1 MELKPYQRRVIKEL
15 KDYMELLEEMQDIE
29 KAYNQ
34 FWNNKNVIPGMGKIK
49 NYNNT
54 LEGVP
59 HICMKVPT
67 GGGKTYLACNAIKP
81 IFDSMQDK
89 EIKMVVWLVPTDAIY
104 QQTVQNLQNASHDYR
119 IALDRDFSANIN
131 VLTKAEALSR
141 KGFSAST
148 IKEQVTVLVM
158 SYDSFRSRKKSDL
171 KVYDEN
177 GGNIDFVSEFT
188 DKDKLIEGVDETA
201 LIQVINQCN
210 PVVIVDE
217 SHHATSDLSVEML
230 KNLNPSFVLDLTA
243 TPKDNS
249 NIISIVEAWELKKY
263 NMVKLPVIVYNRK
276 DKYQVL
282 LDAIDLRNNLEKMA
296 KKQVEDGGDYI
307 RPIVLLQAETKG
319 REENVTCEK
328 LKKAL
333 LELDILEKEIAMKI
347 SGKDELK
354 NVNLLSED
362 CDIRYIIT
370 INALKEGWDCP
381 FAYILANIANR
392 SSEIEVEQVVGRI
405 LRQPNTTEQKEKF
418 LNMSYVLTSSQ
429 NFYGAVGNIIEGLN
443 KAGFSDK
450 YVKVEDNVE
459 TDTEEK
465 VTYEQQKLPISGM
478 TEPEM
483 QEEKPAEVEENM
495 DDADF
500 DFDRLTEEKQGRE
513 KKNHELS
520 ESVTNILSGSS
531 TKYDEFTSTLK
542 DNEQD
547 LSELET
553 ALENIDMGNLN
564 TINEEYKE
572 SIEGLEIPCF
582 YKKVSESIFSLF
594 DEIFLTEEILLENF
608 SLRHA
613 DTLIKFDAVEDQIV
627 QIDIEKGKRPN
638 YLKMSDSASKVFKQ
652 NFSQLPTEK
661 KKEEC
666 KHFIKKS
673 IEKINTVSHDELL
686 AYVDKVVDSMT
697 VDQIDAAESRL
708 NQYMNLIKEKIRELE
723 AVEKKKEFEV
733 LEQQRNIICKPT
745 FTFPSVITPIES
757 TSNIGKSLYKEE
769 YDNMDNLERDTII
782 RIASQEN
789 IKWWHRNP
797 ERKRTESF
805 CLNGFLSHYP
815 DFIVMTEKGNVL
827 VIETKG
833 STYKESAK
841 DRLQIGK
848 SWDNRTEDKFFYY
861 MLFDKEPIEGAMTV
875 DDFIVNVLP
884 TL

>member
-15 KDYMELLEEMQDIE
+15 KDYMELLEEKQDIE

-217 SHHATSDLSVEML
+217 SHHATSDLSIEML

-296 KKQVEDGGDYI
+296 KKQAEDGGDYI

-392 SSEIEVEQVVGRI
+392 SSEIEVEQLVGRI

-459 TDTEEK
+459 MDTEEK
-465 VTYEQQKLPISGM
+465 VTYEQQKLPISDM

-483 QEEKPAEVEENM
+483 EEEKPAEVEENM

-500 DFDRLTEEKQGRE
+500 DLDRLTEEKQGRE

>member
-15 KDYMELLEEMQDIE
+15 KRYMELLDEKQDIE
-29 KAYNQ
+29 KAYNL
-34 FWNNKNVIPGMGKIK
+34 FWNEKNIIPGMHKIN
-49 NYNNT
+49 NYNN
-54 LEGVP
+54 LIEGVP

-81 IFDSMQDK
+81 IFESMKDK
-89 EIKMVVWLVPTDAIY
+89 TVKMVVWLVPTDAIY
-104 QQTVQNLQNASHDYR
+104 QQTIKNLQNASHDYR
-119 IALDRDFSANIN
+119 IALDNAFNGKIN
-131 VLTKAEALSR
+131 VLTKAEALCR
-141 KGFSAST
+141 KGFSATT
-148 IKEQVTVLVM
+148 IKEQLTILVM

-177 GGNIDFVSEFT
+177 GGNIDFVSEFS
-188 DKDKLIEGVDETA
+188 DRDKLVENVDETA

-217 SHHATSDLSVEML
+217 SHHAVSDLSVEML

-243 TPKDNS
+243 TPKENS

-282 LDAIDLRNNLEKMA
+282 LDAIDLRKSLEKMA
-296 KKQVEDGGDYI
+296 KKQYENGGEYI
-307 RPIVLLQAETKG
+307 RPIVLLQAENKG
-319 REENVTCEK
+319 KEENVTCDK

-333 LELDILEKEIAMKI
+333 LELNVPEKEIAMKI
-347 SGKDELK
+347 SGRDELK
-354 NVNLLSED
+354 NVSLLSED

-381 FAYILANIANR
+381 FAYVLANIANR
-392 SSEIEVEQVVGRI
+392 SSAIEVEQLVGRI
-405 LRQPNTTEQKEKF
+405 LRQPHTTEQKEKF

-429 NFYGAVGNIIEGLN
+429 DFYGAVGNIIEGLN

-450 YVKVEDNVE
+450 YVKVEDTTKVE
-459 TDTEEK
+459 TEES
-465 VTYEQQKLPISGM
+465 TIYEQQKLPVN
-478 TEPEM
+478 EM
-483 QEEKPAEVEENM
+483 FEEEADIEE
-495 DDADF
+495 DADF
-500 DFDRLTEEKQGRE
+500 DYERLTEERE
-513 KKNHELS
+513 SRTGDNSTDNNVSGSVS
-520 ESVTNILSGSS
+520 EILSGSS
-531 TKYDEFTSTLK
+531 NKYDEFTSTFE
-542 DNEQD
+542 DNEQG
-547 LSELET
+547 LSELNT
-553 ALENIDMGNLN
+553 ALENMNTDKLN

-572 SIEGLEIPCF
+572 SVEGLEIPCF
-582 YKKVSESIFSLF
+582 YKKVTENIFSLF
-594 DEIFLTEEILLENF
+594 DEVFLTEEILLENF

-638 YLKMSDSASKVFKQ
+638 YLKMSDNASKIFKQ

-661 KKEEC
+661 KKAEC

-708 NQYMNLIKEKIRELE
+708 TQYIQLIKNKIRDLE
-723 AVEKKKEFEV
+723 KVEKKKEFEV
-733 LEQQRNIICKPT
+733 LELQRNIICKPT

-757 TSNIGKSLYKEE
+757 TSIIGKSLYKEE
-769 YDNMDNLERDTII
+769 YDNMDNLERDTIV

-797 ERKRTESF
+797 ERKNNESF

-815 DFIVMTEKGNVL
+815 DFIVMTEKGNIL

-841 DRLQIGK
+841 ERLQIGK
-848 SWDNRTEDKFFYY
+848 SWDSRTADRFFYY
-861 MLFDKEPIEGAMTV
+861 MLFDKEPIDGAMTV
-875 DDFIVNVLP
+875 DDFVLKVLP

>member
-1 MELKPYQRRVIKEL
+1 MDLKPYQRRVIKEL
-15 KDYMELLEEMQDIE
+15 KDYLELLEDKQDIE
-29 KAYNQ
+29 KAYNL
-34 FWNNKNVIPGMGKIK
+34 FWNEKNIVPGMHKIKSYNNVI
-49 NYNNT
+49 
-54 LEGVP
+54 EGVP

-81 IFDSMQDK
+81 IFDSMKDK
-89 EIKMVVWLVPTDAIY
+89 IVKMVVWLVPTDAIY
-104 QQTVQNLQNASHDYR
+104 QQTIRNLQNASHDYR
-119 IALDRDFSANIN
+119 IALDKEFNGNIN
-131 VLTKAEALSR
+131 VLTKAEALCR
-141 KGFSAST
+141 KGFSST
-148 IKEQVTVLVM
+148 TVKEQVTILVM

-177 GGNIDFVSEFT
+177 GGNIDFVSEFS
-188 DKDKLIEGVDETA
+188 DRDKLVENVDETA

-217 SHHATSDLSVEML
+217 SHHATSELSVEML

-243 TPKDNS
+243 TPKENS

-282 LDAIDLRNNLEKMA
+282 LDAIDLRTNLEKMA
-296 KKQVEDGGDYI
+296 KKQYENGGEYI

-319 REENVTCEK
+319 KEENVTCEK
-328 LKKAL
+328 LKNAL
-333 LELDILEKEIAMKI
+333 LELNVPEKEIAMKI

-370 INALKEGWDCP
+370 VNALKEGWDCP

-392 SSEIEVEQVVGRI
+392 SSEIEVEQLVGRI
-405 LRQPNTTEQKEKF
+405 LRQPFTTEQKEKF

-429 NFYGAVGNIIEGLN
+429 DFYGAVGNIIEGLN

-450 YVKVEDNVE
+450 YVK
-459 TDTEEK
+459 TENTTEIDSEENSI
-465 VTYEQQKLPISGM
+465 YEQQTLAVDEKNESKL
-478 TEPEM
+478 
-483 QEEKPAEVEENM
+483 EEEEA
-495 DDADF
+495 ADF
-500 DFDRLTEEKQGRE
+500 DFNRLAEEKESRE
-513 KKNHELS
+513 EQNSELS
-520 ESVTNILSGSS
+520 GSISDILTGSS
-531 TKYDEFTSTLK
+531 TKYDEFTSTFK
-542 DNEQD
+542 DNEHD
-547 LSELET
+547 LSELEI
-553 ALENIDMGNLN
+553 ALENIDMSNLN

-572 SIEGLEIPCF
+572 SVEGLEIPCF
-582 YKKVSESIFSLF
+582 YKKVTENIFSLF
-594 DEIFLTEEILLENF
+594 DEVFLTEEILLENF

-638 YLKMSDSASKVFKQ
+638 YLKMSDNASKIFKQ

-661 KKEEC
+661 KKAEC

-708 NQYMNLIKEKIRELE
+708 TQYIQLIKNKIKDLEK
-723 AVEKKKEFEV
+723 VEKKKEFEV
-733 LEQQRNIICKPT
+733 LELQRNIICKPT

-757 TSNIGKSLYKEE
+757 TSIIGKSLYKEE
-769 YDNMDNLERDTII
+769 YDNMDNLERDTIV

-797 ERKRTESF
+797 ERKNNESF

-815 DFIVMTEKGNVL
+815 DFIVMTEKGNIL

-841 DRLQIGK
+841 ERLQIGK
-848 SWDNRTEDKFFYY
+848 SWDSRTADRFFYY
-861 MLFDKEPIEGAMTV
+861 MLFDKEPIDGAMTV
-875 DDFIVNVLP
+875 DDFVLKVLP